1 MLLLTLLAYVGIG
14 GLYAAYTPPWQAPD
28 EPAHYNYVQQLANG
42 RFPVMEAG
50 DYNEAYKNEVISAKF
65 APPYTL
71 GIAFTYEDWQPPLY
85 YLLLTP
91 IFWLTNGSLLILRLF
106 SLLIGGGVVLFVY
119 LIAHKIFAAKA
130 QSSSR
135 WLALGT
141 AVFVAFLPQH
151 LAIMASVS
159 NDSLAEL
166 LIGAILYV
174 LLEIGEHKG
183 VGNGRFLLLGILLG
197 LGFLTK
203 GTVYP
208 FAALI
213 ALVILILPRAPRS
226 SIFLPL
232 LRVFIPA
239 LLLGSLWWIRNI
251 LVYGGLDIL
260 GKTTHDAVVIGQP
273 RTADWIANMGL
284 FEVARAFLQTTYNSF
299 WGQFGWMAV
308 PMPGWVYAVLGIF
321 TALVIIG
328 LMGQLWRNKWLMVNR
343 ERLMTNDVPSLLPL
357 RSSFLLLSAFLLTL
371 AVYLGYNLTFVQ
383 HQGRYLFPALIPI
396 GVGVVAGLE
405 VWIRPFTTRWPWVII
420 LLPLGLA
427 VGFMGLDVLALFRFI
442 VPNL

>member
-1 MLLLTLLAYVGIG
+1 MAKDRFFLSTILLVYFAVG
-14 GLYAAYTPPWQAPD
+14 GLYAVYTPSWQAPD

-42 RFPVMEAG
+42 RLPVMTSG
-50 DYNEAYKNEVISAKF
+50 DYNEAYKNEVIGAKF
-65 APPYTL
+65 DPAYTL
-71 GIAFTYEDWQPPLY
+71 ETAFTYEDWQPPLY

-91 IFWLTNGSLLILRLF
+91 VFWLTGGSLLVLRLT
-106 SLLIGGGVVLFVY
+106 SLFLGAGVVLFAY
-119 LIAHKIFAAKA
+119 LIAKQVFAAKA
-130 QSSSR
+130 QGFSV

-159 NDSLAEL
+159 NDALAEL
-166 LIGAILYV
+166 LIAAMMFV
-174 LLEIGEHKG
+174 LLQLGEQKE
-183 VGNGRFLLLGILLG
+183 VGNGRFLLLGVLLG

-208 FAALI
+208 LAILI
-213 ALVILILPRAPRS
+213 ALFLFLRS
-226 SIFLPL
+226 PFTIHHSPFTIFSL
-232 LRVFIPA
+232 VFTPA
-239 LLLGSLWWIRNI
+239 LLLGSLWWVRNI

-273 RTADWIANMGL
+273 RTADWLAQMGVVNL
-284 FEVARAFLQTTYNSF
+284 LRAFLQTTYNSF

-308 PMPGWVYAVLGIF
+308 PMPGWVYAVLGGF
-321 TALVIIG
+321 TAVVLLG
-328 LMGQLWRNKWLMVNR
+328 LIWRSGMGHW
-343 ERLMTNDVPSLLPL
+343 
-357 RSSFLLLSAFLLTL
+357 RSSNFLNRQSPISNLLLLSTFFLTL

-396 GVGVVAGLE
+396 GVGVAAGLE
-405 VWIRPFTTRWPWVII
+405 VWIRPFLRRWPWVPV

-427 VGFMGLDVLALFRFI
+427 VGFIGLDLLALFRFI
-442 VPNL
+442 IPNL